1 MFVIIDQHGKYL
13 DGNSSNA
20 LFVRNINNAHKFP
33 SEREAQDCIRKIFA
47 KKKRRNYKVRQYFES
62 QAITAQKEK
71 NENEKSLPNAT
82 LVCVDYEAA
91 VAESITKSL
100 DPMIDYYRN
109 QLSIHD
115 KMLSDVRHYIRD
127 ENTRLNACMGYKAFR
142 TMQDLERKRADIKR
156 ELRRITLLKQNID
169 KAIEE
174 AKEFKYESYQNR
186 IIEDVAQYIANG
198 GIKNEYED
206 Q

>member
-47 KKKRRNYKVRQYFES
+47 KKKRRNYKVRQYFEP
-62 QAITAQKEK
+62 QAVTAQKEK
-71 NENEKSLPNAT
+71 NENEKSLPNTAS
-82 LVCVDYEAA
+82 VCVDYEAA

-100 DPMIDYYRN
+100 EPMIEYYRN
-109 QLSIHD
+109 QLSTYD

-127 ENTRLNACMGYKAFR
+127 ENTNLNACMGYKAFK
-142 TMQDLERKRADIKR
+142 TMQDLERKRANAKR
-156 ELRRITLLKQNID
+156 ELRRMTILRQNVE

-174 AKEFKYESYQNR
+174 AKDFKYEPYQNR
-186 IIEDVAQYIANG
+186 VIEDVVGFIANG
-198 GIKNEYED
+198 GK
-206 Q
+206 